1 MKSRRGAPPPG
12 AAQGLFTFCDVTA
25 RFSEE
30 EWKLL
35 NDWQKDLY
43 KKVMKEIK
51 QAFSSLG
58 PLIATSVFSLRP
70 KEMEDASFADLV
82 DMEIRGRVSPCPRG
96 AAATHSLKQHLPRGV
111 EVGKKWSVVVRWGPL
126 TAEEIHLTSA
136 RGDAKEDSEVL
147 VGGNQCLQDA
157 QDNGN
162 RGSWDGPSA
171 EHADIAEVISFEI
184 KSEMDLYSID
194 DPDDTR
200 ESITS
205 GTSPEVPPAC
215 EPVII
220 KEEVAMYPIEADY
233 PTRGSFTSSTG
244 NGVMNRKKNNG
255 ISFRCK
261 DKLSQCKT
269 TPKKFKV
276 NVGQSVY
283 ERKSAISQWTGSDQG
298 WIGEQRVQWESG
310 YDQVANPSLHQM
322 SPNAQRTETYTTC
335 VSATRNDSF
344 QCEPSPLQ
352 SCISKAHPESE
363 QAFQKNI
370 QHAPQVLRKYP
381 CTACGKS
388 FSVMS
393 NLVIHERIH
402 TGERPYHC
410 TLCGKNFTQKGVLLR
425 HQKMHTGER
434 PYQCNACGKRF
445 NQKHHLL
452 RHQKTHA
459 KAQHN
464 SKTHSLDRYKY

>member
-82 DMEIRGRVSPCPRG
+82 DMEIRGRVSPCP
-96 AAATHSLKQHLPRGV
+96 S
-111 EVGKKWSVVVRWGPL
+111 
-126 TAEEIHLTSA
+126 
-136 RGDAKEDSEVL
+136 DAKEDSEVL